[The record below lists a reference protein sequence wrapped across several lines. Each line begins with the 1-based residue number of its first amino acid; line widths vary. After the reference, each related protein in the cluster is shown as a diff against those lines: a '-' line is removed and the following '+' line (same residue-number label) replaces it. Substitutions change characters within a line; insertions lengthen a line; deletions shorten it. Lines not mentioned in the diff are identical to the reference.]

1 MENWKQIVGF
11 EGLYEVSDLGR
22 VRSSDRMS
30 KAKLGSYRKQSGK
43 LILGGTNSRGYRLC
57 LLYPA
62 EGKRKT
68 VYFHHLVLKTFV
80 GDPLPSQEACHN
92 DGNKQNNRL
101 DNLRWDTHV
110 SNCED
115 REKHGTNHKGVHNGN
130 AKLTEKEVTDIRLL
144 ELTHIEIAKRYGI
157 STASV
162 SMIKTRKY
170 WKHI

>member
-1 MENWKQIVGF
+1 METWKDVVGF

-30 KAKLGSYRKQSGK
+30 NSRAGSLRKQSGR
-43 LILGGTNSRGYRLC
+43 IIVGGTNSRGYRLC

-68 VYFHHLVLKTFV
+68 VYFHHLVLKAFV
-80 GDPLPSQEACHN
+80 GEPLPGQEACHN
-92 DGNKQNNRL
+92 DGDKQNNRL

-110 SNCED
+110 SNCDD
-115 REKHGTNHKGVHNGN
+115 REKHGTNYKGVRNGN
-130 AKLTEKEVTDIRLL
+130 SKLKEEDVLAIRSDSRRQEDIALQ
-144 ELTHIEIAKRYGI
+144 YGV
-157 STASV
+157 SRGLV
-162 SMIKTRKY
+162 SMIKARKW

>member
-1 MENWKQIVGF
+1 MEMWKDVVGY

-30 KAKLGSYRKQSGK
+30 KSKLGSLRKQSGRI
-43 LILGGTNSRGYRLC
+43 ILGGTNSRGYRLC

-68 VYFHHLVLKTFV
+68 VYFHHLVLKAFV
-80 GDPLPSQEACHN
+80 GEPLPGQEACHN

-110 SNCED
+110 SNCDD
-115 REKHGTNHKGVHNGN
+115 REKHGTNHKGIKNGN
-130 AKLTEKEVTDIRLL
+130 AKLTEEQAKEIRQSALL
-144 ELTHIEIAKRYGI
+144 HREIAQHYKV
-157 STASV
+157 STALV
-162 SMIKTRKY
+162 SMIKTGKY

>member
-1 MENWKQIVGF
+1 METWKQVVGF

-30 KAKLGSYRKQSGK
+30 KSKLGSYRKQSGK

-110 SNCED
+110 KNCGD
-115 REKHGTNHKGVHNGN
+115 REKHGTNHKGSLNGN
-130 AKLTEKEVTDIRLL
+130 SKLTEKDVLMIRYD
-144 ELTHIEIAKRYGI
+144 TRRYIDIAKQYEI
-157 STASV
+157 SQSLV
-162 SMIKTRKY
+162 SMIKTRKW